1 MANTFQLI
9 SLYIMK
15 TKLSFLLLILCT
27 LLSCDKSESVDM
39 VTNPIS
45 IDGFIH
51 RKVHY
56 DGSLVIVSSN
66 QVLRQVLPDDYQ
78 LYQEKVDFSKGNLLL
93 IYGTSTSGVSDIVKK
108 QTMVDDKYNYEIT
121 VCKNLTAVMDSWCI
135 AYIIPKNVTKQNINL
150 QIEYQSTEL

>member
-1 MANTFQLI
+1 
-9 SLYIMK
+9 MK

-66 QVLRQVLPDDYQ
+66 KVLRQVLPDDYQ

-108 QTMVDDKYNYEIT
+108 QTMVDGRYNFDIT
-121 VCKNLTAVMDSWCI
+121 IYQNLTTVLDSWCI

>member
-1 MANTFQLI
+1 
-9 SLYIMK
+9 MK

-27 LLSCDKSESVDM
+27 MLSCDKSESVDM

-66 QVLRQVLPDDYQ
+66 QVLRQVLPDGYQ

>member
-66 QVLRQVLPDDYQ
+66 KVLRQVLPDDYQ

-108 QTMVDDKYNYEIT
+108 QTMVDGRYNFDIT
-121 VCKNLTAVMDSWCI
+121 IYQNLTTVLDSWCI

>member
-1 MANTFQLI
+1 
-9 SLYIMK
+9 MK

-27 LLSCDKSESVDM
+27 MLSCDKSESVDM

-66 QVLRQVLPDDYQ
+66 KVLRQVLPDGYQ

-93 IYGTSTSGVSDIVKK
+93 IYGTSTSGVRDIVKK
-108 QTMVDDKYNYEIT
+108 QTKVDDKYNFEIT
-121 VCKNLTAVMDSWCI
+121 IYQNLLTVLDSWCI

-150 QIEYQSTEL
+150 QIEYKSTEL

>member
-1 MANTFQLI
+1 
-9 SLYIMK
+9 MK

-27 LLSCDKSESVDM
+27 MLSCDKSESVDM

-66 QVLRQVLPDDYQ
+66 QVLRQVLPDGYQ

-93 IYGTSTSGVSDIVKK
+93 IYGTSTSGVSDIAKR
-108 QTMVDDKYNYEIT
+108 QTKVDDKYNYEIT

-150 QIEYQSTEL
+150 QIEYQSPEL

>member
-1 MANTFQLI
+1 
-9 SLYIMK
+9 MK

-66 QVLRQVLPDDYQ
+66 KVLRQVLPDNYQ

-93 IYGTSTSGVSDIVKK
+93 IYGTSTSGVSDIAKR
-108 QTMVDDKYNYEIT
+108 QTTVDDKYNYEIT

>member
-27 LLSCDKSESVDM
+27 MLSCNKSESVDM

-66 QVLRQVLPDDYQ
+66 QVLRQVLPDGYQ

>member
-1 MANTFQLI
+1 M
-9 SLYIMK
+9 
-15 TKLSFLLLILCT
+15 
-27 LLSCDKSESVDM
+27 LSCDKSESVDM

-66 QVLRQVLPDDYQ
+66 QVLRQVLPDGYQ

-93 IYGTSTSGVSDIVKK
+93 IFGTSTSGINNIVKK
-108 QTMVDDKYNYEIT
+108 SIFAVKRVQMNIKKIT
-121 VCKNLTAVMDSWCI
+121 KD
-135 AYIIPKNVTKQNINL
+135 
-150 QIEYQSTEL
+150 

>member
-1 MANTFQLI
+1 
-9 SLYIMK
+9 MK
-15 TKLSFLLLILCT
+15 TKLSFLFLILCT

-66 QVLRQVLPDDYQ
+66 QVLRQVLPDGYQ

-93 IYGTSTSGVSDIVKK
+93 IFGTSTSGINNIVKK
-108 QTMVDDKYNYEIT
+108 QSKVDGKYNFEIT
-121 VCKNLTAVMDSWCI
+121 IYQNLTTVLDSWCI

>member
-1 MANTFQLI
+1 
-9 SLYIMK
+9 MK

-27 LLSCDKSESVDM
+27 ILSCDKSESVDM

-56 DGSLVIVSSN
+56 DGSLVIVSRN
-66 QVLRQVLPDDYQ
+66 QVLRQVLPDGYQ

-93 IYGTSTSGVSDIVKK
+93 IYGTSTSGVSDIAKR
-108 QTMVDDKYNYEIT
+108 QTKVDDKYNYEIT

-150 QIEYQSTEL
+150 QIEYQSPEL

>member
-1 MANTFQLI
+1 
-9 SLYIMK
+9 MK

-27 LLSCDKSESVDM
+27 MLSCDKSESVDM

-66 QVLRQVLPDDYQ
+66 QVLRQVLPDGYQ
-78 LYQEKVDFSKGNLLL
+78 LYQ
-93 IYGTSTSGVSDIVKK
+93 
-108 QTMVDDKYNYEIT
+108 
-121 VCKNLTAVMDSWCI
+121 
-135 AYIIPKNVTKQNINL
+135 
-150 QIEYQSTEL
+150 

>member
-1 MANTFQLI
+1 M
-9 SLYIMK
+9 
-15 TKLSFLLLILCT
+15 
-27 LLSCDKSESVDM
+27 LSCDKSESVDM

-66 QVLRQVLPDDYQ
+66 KVLRQVLPDDYQ
-78 LYQEKVDFSKGNLLL
+78 LYQKKVDFSKGNLLL
-93 IYGTSTSGVSDIVKK
+93 IFGTSTSGINNIVKK
-108 QTMVDDKYNYEIT
+108 QSRVDGKYNFEIT
-121 VCKNLTAVMDSWCI
+121 IYQKLTTVLDSWCI

-150 QIEYQSTEL
+150 QIEYQSPEL

>member
-1 MANTFQLI
+1 
-9 SLYIMK
+9 MK

-27 LLSCDKSESVDM
+27 ILSCDKSESVDM

-56 DGSLVIVSSN
+56 DGSLVIVSRN
-66 QVLRQVLPDDYQ
+66 QVLRQVLPDGYQ

-93 IYGTSTSGVSDIVKK
+93 IYGTSTSGVSDIAKR
-108 QTMVDDKYNYEIT
+108 QTKVDDKYNYEIT

>member
-1 MANTFQLI
+1 
-9 SLYIMK
+9 MK

-27 LLSCDKSESVDM
+27 MLSCDKSESVDM

-66 QVLRQVLPDDYQ
+66 KVLRQVLPDDYQ
-78 LYQEKVDFSKGNLLL
+78 LYQKKVDFSKGNLLL

>member
-1 MANTFQLI
+1 
-9 SLYIMK
+9 MK

-27 LLSCDKSESVDM
+27 MLSCDKSESVDM

-66 QVLRQVLPDDYQ
+66 KVLRQVLPDGYQ
-78 LYQEKVDFSKGNLLL
+78 LYQENVDFSKGNLLL
-93 IYGTSTSGVSDIVKK
+93 IFGTSTSGINNIVKK
-108 QTMVDDKYNYEIT
+108 QSKVDGKYNFEIT
-121 VCKNLTAVMDSWCI
+121 IYQKLTTVLDSWCI

>member
-1 MANTFQLI
+1 
-9 SLYIMK
+9 MK

-51 RKVHY
+51 RKVHN

-66 QVLRQVLPDDYQ
+66 KVLRQVLPDGYQ
-78 LYQEKVDFSKGNLLL
+78 LYQENVDFSKGNLLL
-93 IYGTSTSGVSDIVKK
+93 IFGTSTSGINYIVKK
-108 QTMVDDKYNYEIT
+108 QSKVDGKYNFEIT
-121 VCKNLTAVMDSWCI
+121 IHQNLTTVLDSWCI